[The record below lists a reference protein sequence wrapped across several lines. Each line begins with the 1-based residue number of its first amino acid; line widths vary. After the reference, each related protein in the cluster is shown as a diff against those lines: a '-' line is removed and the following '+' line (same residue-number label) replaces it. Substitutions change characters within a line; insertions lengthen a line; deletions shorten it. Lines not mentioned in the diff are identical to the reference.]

1 MSASPPRPPA
11 RRSIAPPVAAA
22 RARVAGLSKKGR
34 DAHDPELVSARQ
46 ELRVLTLADQ
56 IQRTIDQ
63 APPLSDEQRAR
74 LARLLTPHG
83 EGPIR

>member
-1 MSASPPRPPA
+1 MSASAPSPA

-34 DAHDPELVSARQ
+34 DAADPELVSARQ
-46 ELRVLTLADQ
+46 ELRVQTLADQ

-74 LARLLTPHG
+74 LARLLAPQTDG
-83 EGPIR
+83 LSR